1 MSGLCQGLN
10 QHKQQYPSLSLS
22 SLDYNC
28 VHLTLTLTLPLPLS
42 PPHSPLSCT
51 HKDGK
56 TNLKCRRC
64 GESAFYF
71 HGLINK
77 QKSKEFACFRQNLV
91 MLHQAINK
99 SFCKILKYYLSG
111 RDLNIYQI

>member
-1 MSGLCQGLN
+1 MSRSESTQTAITIAFSFVLRLQLRPPN
-10 QHKQQYPSLSLS
+10 PNPYPPSP
-22 SLDYNC
+22 
-28 VHLTLTLTLPLPLS
+28 TLTTLL
-42 PPHSPLSCT
+42 PLSCT
-51 HKDGK
+51 HKDRK

-71 HGLINK
+71 HGLMNK

-99 SFCKILKYYLSG
+99 SFCKILKYYFSG